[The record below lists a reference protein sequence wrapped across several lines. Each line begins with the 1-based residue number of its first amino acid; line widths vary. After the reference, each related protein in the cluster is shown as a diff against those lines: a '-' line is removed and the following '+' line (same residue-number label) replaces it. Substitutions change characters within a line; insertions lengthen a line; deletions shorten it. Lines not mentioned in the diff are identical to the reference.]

1 MNIEQ
6 EFKLGQAEAQ
16 NFYNIMTAD
25 IKKEMG
31 DIKSLMNSTDT
42 GAEMRGCKK
51 LLSQHT
57 AAEAELAAVKLKV
70 AGLGNV
76 AADLTDR
83 HFDRVAILTNINDL
97 RN

>member
-1 MNIEQ
+1 M
-6 EFKLGQAEAQ
+6 K
-16 NFYNIMTAD
+16 
-25 IKKEMG
+25 
-31 DIKSLMNSTDT
+31 STDT
-42 GAEMRGCKK
+42 GAEMRCCKK

-83 HFDRVAILTNINDL
+83 HFDRVAILTNINGL
-97 RN
+97 RNEVEPF